1 MLRNCVYNTSLY
13 SAMSSSM
20 NTIVHSNGGN
30 EFKHYHPIKLSLRRG
45 NKKGKECKKA
55 LSMSAFVR
63 RPLKMQ
69 VEVPKV
75 EVNKRKCALMMLGST
90 CNIKNYKIKNVN
102 DVTYSFMKQTK
113 QAIISRNNNELN
125 EYSSIH
131 TTHNNN
137 NNSSNNTI
145 NNEHRYKLLKGNNAE
160 IFTYNYFNKHSNSSR
175 DVKDIITNEI
185 CNKSLSSSS
194 SSSHNRSA
202 FINRFLRKQP
212 HPPHSNPKPSKHSS
226 SLHIE
231 RTPWLYINRK
241 INVINLLKDTTCMS
255 ALLNNVYKTINI
267 NNKSFI

>member
-1 MLRNCVYNTSLY
+1 
-13 SAMSSSM
+13 M
-20 NTIVHSNGGN
+20 NTIVHNNAGN

-45 NKKGKECKKA
+45 NRKGKECKKA
-55 LSMSAFVR
+55 LSMSAFGR
-63 RPLKMQ
+63 RPLKTQ
-69 VEVPKV
+69 FEVPKV
-75 EVNKRKCALMMLGST
+75 EVHKPKCALMMLGST

-137 NNSSNNTI
+137 SNNNTI
-145 NNEHRYKLLKGNNAE
+145 SNEHRHKLLKGNNAE

-185 CNKSLSSSS
+185 CNKSLSY
-194 SSSHNRSA
+194 NRSA

-212 HPPHSNPKPSKHSS
+212 QPLHSNPKPLKHSS

>member
-20 NTIVHSNGGN
+20 NTIVHNNGGN
-30 EFKHYHPIKLSLRRG
+30 EFKHYHPIKLLLRKG

-55 LSMSAFVR
+55 LSMSAFGR
-63 RPLKMQ
+63 GPLKTQ
-69 VEVPKV
+69 FEVPKV
-75 EVNKRKCALMMLGST
+75 EVRKRKCALMMLGST

-137 NNSSNNTI
+137 SSNNTI
-145 NNEHRYKLLKGNNAE
+145 SNEHKHKLLKGNNAE

-194 SSSHNRSA
+194 YNRSA

-212 HPPHSNPKPSKHSS
+212 QSLHSNPKPSKHSS
-226 SLHIE
+226 SFHIE